1 MISRLV
7 GRLGGVL
14 ACAVVAACSASQ
26 PAAPSNTGPEELN
39 YSRQMPT
46 IATGDLAARGTVASS
61 SDQTPFDLSELPAG
75 STAHTMVYRSISGI
89 TGSPAMVSGAV
100 FTPPGDPP
108 PGGWPVIGYAHGTVG
123 VTPDCGPTADS
134 RLLGDITSVA
144 IQLKLGYAVA
154 YTDYAGLGKPAGS
167 SQDAATSHA
176 YLEPK
181 SAAFNLIDAV
191 RAAHTV
197 VPQLSSRWVA
207 LGSSQGGAA
216 AWAAAEYF
224 AAYGQ
229 GTDLLGAAA
238 LVPTADMVGLVQRA
252 ESSTLTNDQMFLYPN
267 VIEGLASVDKAIDP
281 NDYLHGVLR
290 DDKATLLAC
299 RQPAS
304 QRKDALAAKF
314 IPADSKPS
322 SPAAADRLRQR
333 LTSYALPQPKSR
345 CWQSTVDRIK
355 PFPRNG
361 PRSPWVGPALWP
373 TTFCG
378 SACKTKG
385 TNLIP
390 VRPWASGSP
399 IASPASPPSATADP
413 DQPRYQDASAALAA
427 AVVASELVSRQSGA
441 SGLPSTSNQIS
452 PRASV
457 PASQLM
463 KSEIQRDLSPP
474 WSPQPT
480 SLIHAG
486 LPGASWATRAN
497 AVPKSSAGWV
507 H

>member
-1 MISRLV
+1 
-7 GRLGGVL
+7 
-14 ACAVVAACSASQ
+14 
-26 PAAPSNTGPEELN
+26 
-39 YSRQMPT
+39 
-46 IATGDLAARGTVASS
+46 
-61 SDQTPFDLSELPAG
+61 
-75 STAHTMVYRSISGI
+75 MVYRSISGI
-89 TGSPAMVSGAV
+89 TGSPAVVSGAV

-154 YTDYAGLGKPAGS
+154 YTDYAGLGQPAGS

-191 RAAHTV
+191 RAARAV

-207 LGSSQGGAA
+207 LGSSQGGET

-267 VIEGLASVDKAIDP
+267 VIQGLASVDKTIDP

-299 RQPAS
+299 RPPAS

-314 IPADSKPS
+314 IPSDAKPS

-333 LTSYALPQPKSR
+333 LTSYALPQQPTKIPLLAIYGGSD
-345 CWQSTVDRIK
+345 QTVPPEWTEVAMGRACALGDTILRIRLQDQGHKLDPGAPLGQWIADR
-355 PFPRNG
+355 FAG
-361 PRSPWVGPALWP
+361 
-373 TTFCG
+373 
-378 SACKTKG
+378 
-385 TNLIP
+385 
-390 VRPWASGSP
+390 
-399 IASPASPPSATADP
+399 
-413 DQPRYQDASAALAA
+413 
-427 AVVASELVSRQSGA
+427 
-441 SGLPSTSNQIS
+441 
-452 PRASV
+452 V
-457 PASQLM
+457 PAV
-463 KSEIQRDLSPP
+463 
-474 WSPQPT
+474 
-480 SLIHAG
+480 G
-486 LPGASWATRAN
+486 N
-497 AVPKSSAGWV
+497 C
-507 H
+507 